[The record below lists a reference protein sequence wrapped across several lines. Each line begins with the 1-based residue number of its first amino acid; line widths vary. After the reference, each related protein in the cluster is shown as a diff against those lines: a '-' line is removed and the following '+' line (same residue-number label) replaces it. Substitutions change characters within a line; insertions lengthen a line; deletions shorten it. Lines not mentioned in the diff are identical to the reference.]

1 MNTQIDFLF
10 LSEEDMLEA
19 GVTDMNR
26 CIASMEDMFS
36 LLGKGD
42 YRMGSKNS
50 NSHGIMVDF
59 PDDPPF
65 PNMPKNG
72 PDRRYMAMPAYL
84 GGRFDIVGNK
94 WYGSNKENCEIG
106 LPRSILTLMLND
118 KNTGAPVALMSAN
131 ILSSMRTGA
140 VPGVAAKYLAGK
152 NPKVLGII
160 GPGVVNKSSASA
172 MLTACPTIDTVKIC
186 GRRRET
192 SENMEQYLRERY
204 PQIQTVEIVMTHEE
218 AVRGADVITIATS
231 GAAQDPYIKA
241 EWIKPGA
248 FFNLPASIHFDD
260 SFLQEDRVR
269 HVVDNWLMY
278 ESWKDEFG
286 YPLYKAIDE
295 MACYYEDMIHDN
307 TLDPKR
313 IIELGDIING
323 NTPARNH
330 PDDIVLFTTGG
341 MPVEDVAWGYDLY
354 QTALEKNLGIKLT
367 LWKEPHMI

>member
-10 LSEEDMLEA
+10 LSEEDMLGA
-19 GVTDMNR
+19 GVADMDR

-42 YRMGSKNS
+42 YRMGSKNA

-59 PDDPPF
+59 PDNPPF

-94 WYGSNKENCEIG
+94 WYGSNKENCEKG

-118 KNTGAPVALMSAN
+118 KDTGAPVALMSAN
-131 ILSSMRTGA
+131 ILSSVRTGA
-140 VPGVAAKYLAGK
+140 VPGAAAKYLAK
-152 NPKVLGII
+152 NDARVLGII
-160 GPGVVNKSSASA
+160 GPGVVNKSSAAA
-172 MLTACPTIDTVKIC
+172 MLSACPTIDTLKIC
-186 GRRRET
+186 GRRRVT
-192 SENMEQYLRERY
+192 SENMEAYLRERY
-204 PQIQTVEIVMTHEE
+204 PQIQTVEIVETHEE
-218 AVRGADVITIATS
+218 AVRDADVVTIATS

-248 FFNLPASIHFDD
+248 FFNLPASIRFDD
-260 SFLQEDRVR
+260 AFLQEQSVR

-295 MACYYEDMIHDN
+295 MACYYEDMIHDG
-307 TLDPKR
+307 TLSPDR

-323 NTPARNH
+323 KKPAREN
-330 PDDIVLFTTGG
+330 PEDIVLFTTGG

-354 QTALEKNLGIKLT
+354 QTALEKGIGTKLT

>member
-10 LSEEDMLEA
+10 LSEEDMLGA
-19 GVTDMNR
+19 GVADMDR

-42 YRMGSKNS
+42 YRMGSKNA

-59 PDDPPF
+59 PDNPPF

-94 WYGSNKENCEIG
+94 WYGSNKENCEKG

-118 KNTGAPVALMSAN
+118 KDTGAPVALMSAN
-131 ILSSMRTGA
+131 ILSSVRTGA
-140 VPGVAAKYLAGK
+140 VPGAAAKYLAK
-152 NPKVLGII
+152 NDARVLGII
-160 GPGVVNKSSASA
+160 GPGVVNKSSAAA
-172 MLTACPTIDTVKIC
+172 MLSACPSIDTLKIC
-186 GRRRET
+186 GRRRVT
-192 SENMEQYLRERY
+192 SENMEAYLRERY
-204 PQIQTVEIVMTHEE
+204 PQIQTVEIVETHEE
-218 AVRGADVITIATS
+218 AVRDADVVTIATS

-248 FFNLPASIHFDD
+248 FFNLPASIRFDD
-260 SFLQEDRVR
+260 AFLQEQSVR

-286 YPLYKAIDE
+286 YPLYKVIDE
-295 MACYYEDMIHDN
+295 MACYYEDMIHDG
-307 TLDPKR
+307 TLSPDR

-323 NTPARNH
+323 KKPAREN
-330 PDDIVLFTTGG
+330 PEDIVLFTTGG

-354 QTALEKNLGIKLT
+354 QTALEKGIGTKLT

>member
-1 MNTQIDFLF
+1 MNSQIDFLF

-19 GVTDMNR
+19 GVADMDR

-50 NSHGIMVDF
+50 NSHGIMIDF
-59 PDDPPF
+59 PDNPPF

-94 WYGSNKENCEIG
+94 WYGSNKENCEKG

-118 KNTGAPVALMSAN
+118 KDTGAPVALMSAN

-152 NPKVLGII
+152 NAKVLGII
-160 GPGVVNKSSASA
+160 GPGVVNKSSAAA
-172 MLTACPTIDTVKIC
+172 MLSACPSIDTLKIC
-186 GRRRET
+186 GRRRVT

-204 PQIQTVEIVMTHEE
+204 PQIRRVEIVETHEE
-218 AVRGADVITIATS
+218 AVRDADVITIATS

-260 SFLQEDRVR
+260 SFLQENRVR

-295 MACYYEDMIHDN
+295 MACYYEDMIHDG
-307 TLDPKR
+307 TLEPDR

-323 NTPARNH
+323 EIPARND

-354 QTALEKNLGIKLT
+354 QTALEKGLGTKLT

>member
-19 GVTDMNR
+19 GVADMEG
-26 CIASMEDMFS
+26 CIKSMEDMFS

-42 YRMGSKNS
+42 YRMGSKNA

-59 PDDPPF
+59 PDNPPF

-72 PDRRYMAMPAYL
+72 PDRRMMAMPAYL
-84 GGRFDIVGNK
+84 GGRFDISGNK
-94 WYGSNKENCEIG
+94 WYGSNKDNCEKG

-118 KNTGAPVALMSAN
+118 KDTGAPVALMSAN

-140 VPGVAAKYLAGK
+140 VPGVAAKHLAK
-152 NPKVLGII
+152 KDAKVLGII

-172 MLTACPTIDTVKIC
+172 MLTACPGIDTVKVC
-186 GRRRET
+186 GRRRVT
-192 SENMEQYLRERY
+192 SENMIAYLKERY
-204 PQIQTVEIVMTHEE
+204 PNVKNYEIVDDFES
-218 AVRGADVITIATS
+218 AVRDSDIVTIATS
-231 GAAQDPYIKA
+231 GAAEDPYIKA

-248 FFNLPASIHFDD
+248 FFNLPASIKFDD
-260 SFLQEDRVR
+260 EFLQGKNAR

-295 MACYYEDMIHDN
+295 MACYYEDMIHEGKLELN
-307 TLDPKR
+307 R
-313 IIELGDIING
+313 IIELGDVING
-323 NTPARNH
+323 DIPARENES
-330 PDDIVLFTTGG
+330 DIVLFTTGG
-341 MPVEDVAWGYDLY
+341 MPVEDVAWGYDIY
-354 QTALEKNLGIKLT
+354 QNALEKKLGTKLT

>member
-1 MNTQIDFLF
+1 MNTQIDFFF

-19 GVTDMNR
+19 GVTDMDR
-26 CIASMEDMFS
+26 CISSMEDMFS

-42 YRMGSKNS
+42 YRMGSKNA

-59 PDDPPF
+59 PDYPPF

-94 WYGSNKENCEIG
+94 WYGSNKENCEKG

-118 KNTGAPVALMSAN
+118 KDTGAPVALMSAN

-152 NPKVLGII
+152 DARVLGII
-160 GPGVVNKSSASA
+160 GPGVVNKSSAAA
-172 MLTACPTIDTVKIC
+172 MLSACPTIDTVKIC
-186 GRRRET
+186 GRRRVT
-192 SENMEQYLRERY
+192 SENMEKYLRERY
-204 PQIQTVEIVMTHEE
+204 PQIRRVEIVETHEE
-218 AVRGADVITIATS
+218 AVRDADVITIATS

-260 SFLQEDRVR
+260 AFLQETRVR

-295 MACYYEDMIHDN
+295 MACYYEDMIHDGK
-307 TLDPKR
+307 LSVDR

-323 NTPARNH
+323 EIPAREN
-330 PDDIVLFTTGG
+330 PEDIVLFTTGG

-354 QTALEKNLGIKLT
+354 QTALEKGLGTKLT

>member
-19 GVTDMNR
+19 GVTDMDR

-42 YRMGSKNS
+42 YRMGSKNA

-59 PDDPPF
+59 PDKPPF

-94 WYGSNKENCEIG
+94 WYGSNKENCEKG

-118 KNTGAPVALMSAN
+118 KDTGAPVALMSAN

-152 NPKVLGII
+152 DARVLGII
-160 GPGVVNKSSASA
+160 GPGVVNKSSAAA
-172 MLTACPTIDTVKIC
+172 MLSACPTIDTLKIC
-186 GRRRET
+186 GRRRVT
-192 SENMEQYLRERY
+192 SENMEAYLRERY
-204 PQIQTVEIVMTHEE
+204 PQIKTVKIVETHEE
-218 AVRGADVITIATS
+218 AVRDADVVTIATS

-260 SFLQEDRVR
+260 TFLQEQGVR

-295 MACYYEDMIHDN
+295 MACYYEDMIHDG
-307 TLDPKR
+307 TLSPDR

-323 NTPARNH
+323 KTPAREN
-330 PDDIVLFTTGG
+330 PEDIVLFTTGG

-354 QTALEKNLGIKLT
+354 QTALEKGLGTKLT

>member
-19 GVTDMNR
+19 GVTDMDR

-94 WYGSNKENCEIG
+94 WYGSNKENCEKG

-118 KNTGAPVALMSAN
+118 KDTGAPVALMSAN

-152 NPKVLGII
+152 NAKVLGII
-160 GPGVVNKSSASA
+160 GPGVVNKSSAAA
-172 MLTACPTIDTVKIC
+172 MLSACPSIDTLKIC
-186 GRRRET
+186 GRRRVT

-204 PQIQTVEIVMTHEE
+204 PQIRRVEIVETHEE
-218 AVRGADVITIATS
+218 AVRDADVITIATS
-231 GAAQDPYIKA
+231 GAAQDPYIRA

-260 SFLQEDRVR
+260 SFLQENRVR

-295 MACYYEDMIHDN
+295 MACYYEDMIHDG
-307 TLDPKR
+307 TLDPDR

-323 NTPARNH
+323 EIPARND

-354 QTALEKNLGIKLT
+354 QTAMEKGLGTKLT